1 MDMFAAELPTT
12 EQLET
17 EQHNEERGASLVFL
31 ALVLAMVL
39 MTTSLAIG
47 LTVRVMDRARAQ
59 AAADAAAL
67 AGVMEGRAA
76 ADRLAGANGA
86 TLVVFESSENAV
98 RVVVSV
104 DGWKAEAQAERSLLL
119 PD

>member
-1 MDMFAAELPTT
+1 MDGFAAEQPTT
-12 EQLET
+12 KQLKK
-17 EQHNEERGASLVFL
+17 EQHNEERGATLAFL
-31 ALVLAMVL
+31 SLVLAMVL
-39 MTTSLAIG
+39 MTTSLVIG
-47 LTVRVMDRARAQ
+47 LTVRVMDRAQAQ

-76 ADRLAGANGA
+76 ADRLAGANGG

-104 DGWKAEAQAERSLLL
+104 DGWKAEARAERSLLL